1 MSPDKLSF
9 QNRMNSGV
17 SHPIIMF
24 LFVILCIFVYWNG
37 LNGPFIL
44 DDLNSFAPL
53 LNLDNNLET
62 VLLNLKRYV
71 IELDRPLAYAT
82 FIMNSVLSGES
93 AFYWKA
99 TNLALHILT
108 GILLFV
114 LCVILMKD
122 QKESRLLA
130 VLVAGLWLI
139 HPLQISTVL
148 YVVQRM
154 TILSAL
160 FVLAGLIAYAHGR
173 ILQRDGKQGIGFI
186 LLAFI
191 VLMPLGALCKENALL
206 LPVYALIL
214 EIFIFNF
221 KSGPGN
227 KTDNYLVSMYIVAM
241 TVGMAIL
248 LITLNTTL
256 LQGYD
261 IREFTLIERVMTQ
274 GRVMILYLLQVIYP
288 IKGNLG
294 FMHDDVV
301 LSTSLFKPVTTIISI
316 IGLTMIVLLAWHM
329 RNRNKVFTFGIFL
342 FFAGHLMESTI
353 LPLELMFEHRNY
365 LPSAGIIIA
374 AITALYQLLNKSF
387 FYPILTGLTVCL
399 ALQSYHIAMSWSSM
413 PALFSYMYTAHPES
427 KRLKNVKVSL
437 LAKEGRFPEAH
448 YLLDSM
454 EDQRASVKR
463 LVVKCMERG
472 MLEQNEMQD
481 VSEKINSPIHSDFI
495 KTLSELSDMGLN
507 KKCKYENNS
516 IIDLI
521 DSSLKF
527 RIINTFE
534 KHRLIVY
541 RGFHFWDDKDYDKAL
556 DSFEIAHDIYPNDP
570 LPLLMATSLAYKTG
584 DMKRASIY
592 LKQIYNIPEPYRI
605 NYKKDIVSF
614 NQLIEANRNSS
625 Q

>member
-1 MSPDKLSF
+1 MSSDKLSF
-9 QNRMNSGV
+9 RNRMNSGV
-17 SHPIIMF
+17 SDSIIMF
-24 LFVILCIFVYWNG
+24 IYVIVCIFIYWNG

-53 LNLDNNLET
+53 FNIDNSLEA

-82 FIMNSVLSGES
+82 FIINSLFSGES
-93 AFYWKA
+93 TFYWKA

-108 GILLFV
+108 GILLLIV
-114 LCVILMKD
+114 CEILLKD
-122 QKESRLLA
+122 QKKSRLLA
-130 VLVAGLWLI
+130 ILVAGLWLI

-191 VLMPLGALCKENALL
+191 VLMPLGALCKENAFL

-227 KTDNYLVSMYIVAM
+227 KTDNFLVSMFIVAM
-241 TVGMAIL
+241 IVGMAIL

-274 GRVMILYLLQVIYP
+274 GRVIILYLLQVIYP

-294 FMHDDVV
+294 FMHDDLV
-301 LSTSLFKPVTTIISI
+301 LSTSLFKPVTTITSI
-316 IGLTMIVLLAWHM
+316 IILTLIALLAWYM
-329 RNRNKVFTFGIFL
+329 RSRNKLFTFGIFF

-365 LPSAGIIIA
+365 LPSAGIVIA
-374 AITALYQLLNKSF
+374 TIMALYNILNKSF
-387 FYPILTGLTVCL
+387 FYPILAGISICL
-399 ALQSYHIAMSWSSM
+399 AVQTYHITMSWSTM
-413 PALFSYMYTAHPES
+413 PALFSYMYSAHPES
-427 KRLKNVKVSL
+427 KRLKNVKISL
-437 LAKEGRFPEAH
+437 LAKEGRFSEAY

-463 LVVKCMERG
+463 LVVKC
-472 MLEQNEMQD
+472 LENGKLEHNEIQD
-481 VSEKINSPIHSDFI
+481 VSEKLNNPIHSDFV

-507 KKCKYENNS
+507 KQCQYENNS

-527 RIINTFE
+527 KIINTFE

-541 RGFHFWDDKDYDKAL
+541 RGYHFWDDKDYDKAL
-556 DSFEIAHDIYPNDP
+556 DSFEIAHNVYPNDP
-570 LPLLMATSLAYKTG
+570 LPLLMATNLAYKIG
-584 DMKRASIY
+584 NMKRASMY
-592 LKQIYNIPEPYRI
+592 LQQIYNIPEPYRI

>member
-99 TNLALHILT
+99 ANLALHILT

-427 KRLKNVKVSL
+427 KRLKNVK
-437 LAKEGRFPEAH
+437 
-448 YLLDSM
+448 
-454 EDQRASVKR
+454 
-463 LVVKCMERG
+463 
-472 MLEQNEMQD
+472 
-481 VSEKINSPIHSDFI
+481 
-495 KTLSELSDMGLN
+495 
-507 KKCKYENNS
+507 
-516 IIDLI
+516 
-521 DSSLKF
+521 
-527 RIINTFE
+527 
-534 KHRLIVY
+534 
-541 RGFHFWDDKDYDKAL
+541 
-556 DSFEIAHDIYPNDP
+556 
-570 LPLLMATSLAYKTG
+570 
-584 DMKRASIY
+584 
-592 LKQIYNIPEPYRI
+592 
-605 NYKKDIVSF
+605 
-614 NQLIEANRNSS
+614 
-625 Q
+625 